1 MKRRV
6 DASGRRKHNVTDRMK
21 TLAATALAQKIGYLK
36 IEDFPQSNV
45 LAALPT
51 RDYKPNRVIS
61 CAGLLC
67 LVSGGSVQIRHARHD
82 YPVKELR
89 AGALFGAIPLL
100 GQTMLGTKAVAGA
113 QGARVSIISADRARE
128 WVKSDPV
135 AIFKRLGARLAFIE
149 DEHYRAAFQLADS
162 RIAALLL
169 ELSRGR
175 SVIKGWS
182 HEKIGERLG
191 LYRETVTVIL
201 DTMKLDKLIAI
212 SRMEITIRD
221 KRAMRELSEL

>member
-6 DASGRRKHNVTDRMK
+6 ELSGRRKHNVSERTK
-21 TLAATALAQKIGYLK
+21 TLAASALAQKIGYLK
-36 IEDFPQSNV
+36 IDDFPESNV
-45 LAALPT
+45 LAALPEH
-51 RDYKPNRVIS
+51 DYKPNNVIR

-67 LVSGGSVQIRHARHD
+67 LVSGGSVQIRHSRHD
-82 YPVKELR
+82 YPVKELTE
-89 AGALFGAIPLL
+89 GALFGALPLL
-100 GQTMLGTKAVAGA
+100 GQTMLGTKAVAGV
-113 QGARVSIISADRARE
+113 QGARLSIISAGAARE

-135 AIFKRLGARLAFIE
+135 AIFKKLGARLAFVE
-149 DEHYRAAFQLADS
+149 DEHYRAGFQLADS

-175 SVIKGWS
+175 PVIKGWS

-201 DTMKLDKLIAI
+201 DAMKLDKLIAV
-212 SRMEITIRD
+212 SRMEITILD
-221 KRAMRELSEL
+221 KKAMRDLSEL

>member
-6 DASGRRKHNVTDRMK
+6 VASGRRKHKITDRMK
-21 TLAATALAQKIGYLK
+21 ALAASALAQKIGYLR
-36 IEDFPQSNV
+36 IEDFPRSEV
-45 LAALPT
+45 LAALPK
-51 RDYKPNRVIS
+51 REYEPNHLIR

-67 LVSGGSVQIRHARHD
+67 LVSGGSVQIRHSRHD
-82 YPVKELR
+82 YKVKELT

-100 GQTMLGTKAVAGA
+100 GQTMLGTKAVAGVK
-113 QGARVSIISADRARE
+113 GARVSIISAATARE

-135 AIFKRLGARLAFIE
+135 AIFRRLGSRLAFIE
-149 DEHYRAAFQLADS
+149 DEHYRAGFQLADS

-175 SVIKGWS
+175 PVIRGWS
-182 HEKIGERLG
+182 HERIGNRLG

-201 DTMKLDKLIAI
+201 DAMRQDKLIRV
-212 SRMEITIRD
+212 SRMEITILD
-221 KRAMRELSEL
+221 KKSMRELSEL

>member
-1 MKRRV
+1 MKRRSE
-6 DASGRRKHNVTDRMK
+6 ASGRRKHNVTDRMK

-36 IEDFPQSNV
+36 IENFPQSNV
-45 LAALPT
+45 LAALPS
-51 RDYKPNRVIS
+51 RDYKPSHVIR

-67 LVSGGSVQIRHARHD
+67 IVSGGSVQIRHARHD
-82 YPVKELR
+82 YPVKELTE
-89 AGALFGAIPLL
+89 GALFGAMPLL
-100 GQTMLGTKAVAGA
+100 GQTMLGTTAVAGA
-113 QGARVSIISADRARE
+113 QGARVWIISADKARE
-128 WVKSDPV
+128 WIKADPV
-135 AIFKRLGARLAFIE
+135 AILKRLGARLAFIE
-149 DEHYRAAFQLADS
+149 DEHYRAGFQLADS

-201 DTMKLDKLIAI
+201 DAMRHDKLIAI
-212 SRMEITIRD
+212 SRMEITILDR
-221 KRAMRELSEL
+221 RAMQALSEL